1 VVLVVQAVVVQ
12 AHQTSPQLL
21 ELLTQAVVVVAIME
35 PQAQYKL
42 AQTAALAL

>member
-1 VVLVVQAVVVQ
+1 VLVVLAVVVQ
-12 AHQTSPQLL
+12 AHQASPQLL
-21 ELLTQAVVVVAIME
+21 ELPILVAAAEVITE